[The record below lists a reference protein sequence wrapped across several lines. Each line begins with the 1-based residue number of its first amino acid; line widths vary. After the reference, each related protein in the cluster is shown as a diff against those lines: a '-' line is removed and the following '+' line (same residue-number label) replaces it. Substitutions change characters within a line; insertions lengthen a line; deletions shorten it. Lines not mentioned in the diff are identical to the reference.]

1 MDPIVDLEHSTAVVL
16 IAGPHAV
23 ERRRWRK
30 VLQRAYAV
38 REVADQSAL
47 RQQMASLCPTVLALD
62 LALCSSDQA
71 ADIPAIQKLS
81 PTTRIILLSDNPN
94 DQEGVWALKV
104 GAKGHCRKDM
114 PPLMLKKAVEMV
126 LADQIWVGRNV
137 VPRILEELTS
147 LSVLRQQK
155 AAAATDSR
163 LERLTPR
170 EREVACLVGDGDS
183 NKEIATKINVTEAT
197 VKAHLTAVF
206 RKLEVSD
213 RLRLALYMA
222 EHGQELP

>member
-1 MDPIVDLEHSTAVVL
+1 MSVPPNSLSMVL
-16 IAGPHAV
+16 IAGPHSV
-23 ERRRWRK
+23 ERIRWRK
-30 VLQRAYAV
+30 ALERTYVV
-38 REVADQSAL
+38 REVAEQSAL
-47 RQQMASLCPTVLALD
+47 RQQMASLGPAVLALD

-71 ADIPAIQKLS
+71 VEIAALQKLS
-81 PTTRIILLSDNPN
+81 PQTRIILLSDNPS

-104 GAKGHCRKDM
+104 GAKGHCKKDM
-114 PPLMLKKAVEMV
+114 PPLMLKKAVETV

-147 LSVLRQQK
+147 LAVLRQQK
-155 AAAATDSR
+155 TAAIADSR
-163 LERLTPR
+163 IDRLTPR
-170 EREVACLVGDGDS
+170 EREIAGLVGDGDS

-206 RKLEVSD
+206 RKIGVSD

-222 EHGQELP
+222 EHGQ